1 VATETEYGRVDENEP
16 GGKCDRY
23 CQKVVRDGELLSR
36 GIVTCYTRGRT
47 MNKRLPDV
55 VVLNLH
61 PQNVGETRAMR
72 LAAAELVSAG
82 FHHWTMRECLA
93 WYSPRDGA
101 VAALP
106 KRPLPRHPWPWW
118 RVT

>member
-1 VATETEYGRVDENEP
+1 MDENEP

-23 CQKVVRDGELLSR
+23 CQKVVRESELLSR
-36 GIVTCYTRGRT
+36 RTMTGYTRGRT
-47 MNKRLPDV
+47 INQRLPGV
-55 VVLNLH
+55 FNLH
-61 PQNVGETRAMR
+61 PQNVGETRAMH

-93 WYSPRDGA
+93 WFSPRDGA
-101 VAALP
+101 VAAVP
-106 KRPLPRHPWPWW
+106 KQPLPHRSWPWW